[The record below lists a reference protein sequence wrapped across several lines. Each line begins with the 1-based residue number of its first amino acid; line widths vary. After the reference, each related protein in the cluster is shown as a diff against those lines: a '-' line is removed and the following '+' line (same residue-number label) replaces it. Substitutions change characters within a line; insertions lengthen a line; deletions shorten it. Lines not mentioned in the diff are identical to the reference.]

1 MEFKFTAENKK
12 KAEEIC
18 KNYPADKRS
27 SAVMSLLHLAQEQE
41 GWISTEAMDYVAK
54 FLDMLPIK
62 VYEVASFYTMYNKKP
77 VGKYLIQVCRT
88 TPCWLRGAE
97 EIKNSCLKNL
107 NINLGD
113 TTKDGMFTVIE
124 VECLG
129 GCVNAP
135 VVQIN
140 NDYYEDLDS
149 EFMLEIIV
157 QIKKN
162 KKLPK
167 AGSSIGRQ
175 CSAPEGIKERDEE
188 KVIDE
193 QAL

>member
-18 KNYPADKRS
+18 KKYPADKRS
-27 SAVMSLLHLAQEQE
+27 SAVMPLLHIVQEQS
-41 GWISTEAMDYVAK
+41 GWISTEAMNYVAK

-62 VYEVASFYTMYNKKP
+62 VYEVATFYTMYNKKP

-88 TPCWLRGAE
+88 TPCWLRGAKE
-97 EIKNSCLKNL
+97 LKDTCLKHL
-107 NINLGD
+107 NVDLAE
-113 TTKDGMFTVIE
+113 TTSDGAFTVVE

-140 NDYYEDLDS
+140 NDYYEDLTPES
-149 EFMLEIIV
+149 MLALIE
-157 QIKKN
+157 QIKKD

-167 AGSSIGRQ
+167 AGSAIGRQ
-175 CSAPEGIKERDEE
+175 CSAPEGTRVEGKSKKKND
-188 KVIDE
+188 
-193 QAL
+193 